1 MAEAQKPFSP
11 ANRFGAVEFAMNP
24 EPRCPCILLLDTSG
38 SMGGEPIETLNEG
51 LQRFQ
56 TELQGDALASKRVE
70 VAVVTFGPVRKVVD
84 FTSAASFAAPELKA
98 DGLTPMGEAI
108 GLALDLLEERKKTYK
123 AHGVAYYRPWV
134 FLMTDGEPTDEVGA
148 AAARIREAEAKKALA
163 FFAVGVEDAD
173 MKALATISTRPP
185 LKLSG
190 LRFTELFAWLSTS
203 LQRVSQSQVG
213 EEVQL
218 PSVAGWASV

>member
-1 MAEAQKPFSP
+1 
-11 ANRFGAVEFAMNP
+11 
-24 EPRCPCILLLDTSG
+24 
-38 SMGGEPIETLNEG
+38 
-51 LQRFQ
+51 
-56 TELQGDALASKRVE
+56 
-70 VAVVTFGPVRKVVD
+70 
-84 FTSAASFAAPELKA
+84 
-98 DGLTPMGEAI
+98 
-108 GLALDLLEERKKTYK
+108 
-123 AHGVAYYRPWV
+123 
-134 FLMTDGEPTDEVGA
+134 VGA